1 MSKSTLLK
9 LVSIPFFFFAYLF
22 AAHGRTLNDN
32 VSVALGILLLIT
44 GTALAAYAVWIA
56 RRDKPRAP

>member
-9 LVSIPFFFFAYLF
+9 LVSIPCFFFAYQF

-32 VSVALGILLLIT
+32 RALTIGILLFVA
-44 GTALAAYAVWIA
+44 ALALVACAVWIG
-56 RRDKPRAP
+56 RRT